1 MTLTPQER
9 FWMTL
14 SHKEP
19 DRPPIDV
26 SVVAEVGQA
35 LTDHLYARFGTKDIL
50 EALEVDFRRVEPAKT
65 AILPGSPASTPV
77 VQLPHGI
84 YQDTHTRPLAWIHT
98 LEDVEAYRPEPDP
111 DQFDFSGVHSACLH
125 ARPYVTAFGGWGL
138 VDIVNGLGARGRG
151 YEQLLVEIMTQDPVV
166 LALIDRQLEAHFEF
180 CRRGLEA
187 GRGEIDVL
195 LIGEDC
201 GIQSGPLFS
210 PAMFRA
216 FFAPRIK
223 RFVDLAHAHGAACMM
238 HCCGSVRQLLPIFI
252 EKVGLDILQAV
263 QPEAVGMDPEGL
275 KRDFGDHITFC
286 GMISL
291 QKTLTRG
298 TVEECRREA
307 EHRVRVIG
315 KGGGYIFSPANT
327 ITLDAPLENVL
338 AIYEVVTGKALM

>member
-1 MTLTPQER
+1 
-9 FWMTL
+9 
-14 SHKEP
+14 
-19 DRPPIDV
+19 
-26 SVVAEVGQA
+26 
-35 LTDHLYARFGTKDIL
+35 
-50 EALEVDFRRVEPAKT
+50 
-65 AILPGSPASTPV
+65 
-77 VQLPHGI
+77 
-84 YQDTHTRPLAWIHT
+84 
-98 LEDVEAYRPEPDP
+98 
-111 DQFDFSGVHSACLH
+111 
-125 ARPYVTAFGGWGL
+125 L

-223 RFVDLAHAHGAACMM
+223 RFVDLAHAQGAACMM
-238 HCCGSVRQLLPIFI
+238 HCCGSVRQVLPIFI